1 MKTLSFEQ
9 QQHVEEEF
17 WPFTDTRKPHHGFE
31 MSEAFDFPS
40 VLAAIRCRK
49 KEVWNK
55 KSSSDQLSTYSS
67 ND

>member
-40 VLAAIRCRK
+40 VLAAI
-49 KEVWNK
+49 
-55 KSSSDQLSTYSS
+55 
-67 ND
+67 